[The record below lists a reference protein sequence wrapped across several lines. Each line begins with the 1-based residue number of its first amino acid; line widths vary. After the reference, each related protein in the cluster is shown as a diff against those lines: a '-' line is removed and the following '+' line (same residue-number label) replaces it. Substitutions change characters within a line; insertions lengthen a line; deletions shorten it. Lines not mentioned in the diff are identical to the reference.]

1 MMQLVLKAFVYILV
15 FPQEKKYSALIKHF
29 KVLNKV
35 VEWDYGETFK
45 FLKSH
50 FRNVAIL
57 LPRSECSL
65 L

>member
-1 MMQLVLKAFVYILV
+1 MGQFVLKAFVYILV
-15 FPQEKKYSALIKHF
+15 FSQEKKYSALIKHS

-50 FRNVAIL
+50 FQNVGIL
-57 LPRSECSL
+57 LPRSECSFL
-65 L
+65 